1 MNELTETQNGNP
13 APGEPDLLSLDLG
26 RWMGRREAF
35 GLMAGRC
42 SAADAESLRRI
53 RDEKIYRRLNCTWP
67 EYCTRH
73 LHVARRS
80 VDRAIGYLQ
89 EFGPAFFHLTQLT
102 HIGPKDYRAIASN
115 IGQDGV
121 KLDGTAVT
129 LLPENSQEV
138 SSAVA
143 ELLKRIERKQQKPAS
158 VPFDAALK
166 RCQTVARML
175 EAQPR
180 GLDGR
185 QKLDLAAAV
194 AEIGKAAAALGV
206 LVFEP

>member
-1 MNELTETQNGNP
+1 MNESTEIENGNP
-13 APGEPDLLSLDLG
+13 ASSEPDLLSLDLG

-53 RDEKIYRRLNCTWP
+53 RDEKLYKRLNCTWA
-67 EYCTRH
+67 EYCMRH
-73 LHVARRS
+73 LNVERRS

-89 EFGPAFFHLTQLT
+89 EFGPAFFHVTQLT

-121 KLDGTAVT
+121 TLDGTAVT

-143 ELLKRIERKQQKPAS
+143 ELLKRIERKETKAAA

-166 RCQTVARML
+166 RCHTVAAML
-175 EAQPR
+175 EALPS

-206 LVFEP
+206 G

>member
-1 MNELTETQNGNP
+1 MNESTEIENGKP
-13 APGEPDLLSLDLG
+13 APSEPDLLSLELG

-53 RDEKIYRRLNCTWP
+53 RDEKLYKRLNCTWA
-67 EYCTRH
+67 EYCMRH
-73 LHVARRS
+73 LNVERRS

-89 EFGPAFFHLTQLT
+89 EFGPAFFPVTQMT

-115 IGQDGV
+115 IGPDGV
-121 KLDGTAVT
+121 TLDGTAVT
-129 LLPENSQEV
+129 LLPENSQEI

-143 ELLKRIERKQQKPAS
+143 ELLKRIEREPKPAT

-166 RCQTVARML
+166 RCQTVAAML
-175 EAQPR
+175 EALPS

-185 QKLDLAAAV
+185 QKLDLAAVV

>member
-1 MNELTETQNGNP
+1 MNESTEIENGKP
-13 APGEPDLLSLDLG
+13 VPGEPDLLSLDLG

-53 RDEKIYRRLNCTWP
+53 RDEKLYKRLNCTWA
-67 EYCTRH
+67 EYCMRH
-73 LHVARRS
+73 LNVERRS

-89 EFGPAFFHLTQLT
+89 EFGPAFFHVTQLT
-102 HIGPKDYRAIASN
+102 HIGPKDYRSIAPN

-121 KLDGTAVT
+121 MLDGTAVT

-143 ELLKRIERKQQKPAS
+143 ELLKRIERKEKSAAL
-158 VPFDAALK
+158 PFDAALK
-166 RCQTVARML
+166 RCQAVAAML
-175 EAQPR
+175 EALP
-180 GLDGR
+180 GALNGR
-185 QKLDLAAAV
+185 QKLDLAAVV

>member
-1 MNELTETQNGNP
+1 MNQLTEIENRIP
-13 APGEPDLLSLDLG
+13 APSEPDLLSLDLG

-53 RDEKIYRRLNCTWP
+53 RDEKIYRRLNCTWA

-73 LHVARRS
+73 LQVERRS

-89 EFGPAFFHLTQLT
+89 EFGTAFFHITQLT

-115 IGQDGV
+115 IGQNGV
-121 KLDGTAVT
+121 TLDGTAVT

-143 ELLKRIERKQQKPAS
+143 ELLKRIERNGPKPMT

-166 RCQTVARML
+166 RCQAVAAML
-175 EAQPR
+175 EALPS

-185 QKLDLAAAV
+185 QKSDLAAAV

>member
-1 MNELTETQNGNP
+1 
-13 APGEPDLLSLDLG
+13 
-26 RWMGRREAF
+26 
-35 GLMAGRC
+35 
-42 SAADAESLRRI
+42 
-53 RDEKIYRRLNCTWP
+53 LNCTWA

-73 LHVARRS
+73 LQVERRS

-89 EFGPAFFHLTQLT
+89 EFGPAFFHITQLT

-121 KLDGTAVT
+121 TLDGTAVT

-143 ELLKRIERKQQKPAS
+143 ELLKRIERKDRKPMT

-166 RCQTVARML
+166 RCQAVAAML
-175 EAQPR
+175 EALPS

-185 QKLDLAAAV
+185 QKSDLAAAV